1 MTNRRKLLASL
12 SAFCAGAV
20 PATAADRKDPFART
34 WRDSFL
40 KHWEVTKVYT
50 MAFADALPAE
60 DYTYKPVDVQRSY
73 AEQLIHLA
81 SANAAYMSAFNL
93 KPAPARMTAT
103 GKSAVKAYL
112 AATFDYV
119 SGVLNAMEEKDLLR
133 KDLQFSSRNK
143 PHSGMDLFMRA
154 YMHTAHHRGQLV
166 GYLRMKGITPPTWAF
181 EPTA

>member
-1 MTNRRKLLASL
+1 MIHRRKLLASL
-12 SAFCAGAV
+12 PALAAGAI
-20 PATAADRKDPFART
+20 PAPAAEWKDPFART

-40 KHWEVTKVYT
+40 KHWQVTKEYT

-60 DYTYKPVDVQRSY
+60 DYGYKPVDIQRSY
-73 AEQLIHLA
+73 AEQLLHIG
-81 SANAAYMSAFNL
+81 SANAAYMSAFSL
-93 KPAPARMTAT
+93 KPAPAGVKGAD
-103 GKSAVKAYL
+103 KSTVQAYL

-119 SGVLNAMEEKDLLR
+119 AAVLNSMEEKDLLR
-133 KDLQFSSRNK
+133 RDLQFNSRAK

>member
-12 SAFCAGAV
+12 SALAAI
-20 PATAADRKDPFART
+20 PAPAAEWKDPFARA

-40 KHWEVTKVYT
+40 KHWQVTKVYT
-50 MAFADALPAE
+50 IAFADALPAE
-60 DYTYKPVDVQRSY
+60 DYGYKPVDVQRSY
-73 AEQLIHLA
+73 AEQLLHLA
-81 SANAAYMSAFNL
+81 SANAAYMSAFSL
-93 KPAPARMTAT
+93 KPAPAPASAT
-103 GKSAVKAYL
+103 DKSAVKAYL
-112 AATFDYV
+112 TATFDYV
-119 SGVLNAMEEKDLLR
+119 SDVLRAMEEKDLARTDLR
-133 KDLQFSSRNK
+133 FSSRIK

>member
-12 SAFCAGAV
+12 
-20 PATAADRKDPFART
+20 PALALASRPAPAAEWTDPFARS

-40 KHWEVTKVYT
+40 KHWQVTKDYT
-50 MAFADALPAE
+50 IAFADALPAE
-60 DYTYKPVDVQRSY
+60 DYGYKPVEVQRSY
-73 AEQLIHLA
+73 AEQLLHLG
-81 SANAAYMSAFNL
+81 SANAAYMSAFNI
-93 KPAPARMTAT
+93 KQQPARVTAT
-103 GKSAVKAYL
+103 DKAAVRAYL
-112 AATFDYV
+112 VATFDYV
-119 SGVLNAMEEKDLLR
+119 SAVLGAMQEKDLIR
-133 KDLQFSSRNK
+133 RDLQFSSRIK

>member
-1 MTNRRKLLASL
+1 MTNRRKLIAFLA
-12 SAFCAGAV
+12 AGAI
-20 PATAADRKDPFART
+20 PAKAAEWKDPFART

-40 KHWEVTKVYT
+40 KHWQVTKDYT
-50 MAFADALPAE
+50 IAFAEALPAE
-60 DYTYKPVDVQRSY
+60 DYGYKPVDVQRSY

-81 SANAAYMSAFNL
+81 SANAAYMSVFKL
-93 KPAPARMTAT
+93 KPAPAPAT
-103 GKSAVKAYL
+103 GAGKSAVKAYL
-112 AATFDYV
+112 AETFDYV
-119 SGVLNAMEEKDLLR
+119 SSVLTVMEEKDLVRTDLR
-133 KDLQFSSRNK
+133 LNSRLK

>member
-1 MTNRRKLLASL
+1 MTMTNRRKLIASL
-12 SAFCAGAV
+12 AAGAIR
-20 PATAADRKDPFART
+20 ARAAEWSDPFART

-40 KHWEVTKVYT
+40 KHWQVTKDYT
-50 MAFADALPAE
+50 IAFADALPAE
-60 DYTYKPVDVQRSY
+60 DYGYKPVDVQRSY

-81 SANAAYMSAFNL
+81 SANAAYMSAFKL
-93 KPAPARMTAT
+93 KPAPPPVT
-103 GKSAVKAYL
+103 GAAKSAVKAYL
-112 AATFDYV
+112 TETFDYV
-119 SGVLNAMEEKDLLR
+119 SSVLAVMEQKDLVRTDLR
-133 KDLQFSSRNK
+133 LNSRLK

>member
-12 SAFCAGAV
+12 PAFAAA
-20 PATAADRKDPFART
+20 PALAAEWKDPFART

-50 MAFADALPAE
+50 MQFAEALPAE
-60 DYTYKPVDVQRSY
+60 DYGYKPVEVQRSY
-73 AEQLIHLA
+73 AEQLVHLA

-93 KPAPARMTAT
+93 KPAPARMAGA
-103 GKSAVKAYL
+103 GKSAVTAYL

-119 SGVLNAMEEKDLLR
+119 SAVLSAMEEKDLLR
-133 KDLQFSSRNK
+133 KDLQLGRNK

>member
-12 SAFCAGAV
+12 PAFAAAAV
-20 PATAADRKDPFART
+20 PAAAAEWKDPFART

-40 KHWEVTKVYT
+40 KHWEVTKDYT
-50 MAFADALPAE
+50 MAFAEVLPAE
-60 DYTYKPVDVQRSY
+60 DYGYKPVDVQRSY

-93 KPAPARMTAT
+93 KPAPARITAT
-103 GKSAVKAYL
+103 GKSAVTAYL

-119 SGVLNAMEEKDLLR
+119 SSVLHAMEEKDLLR
-133 KDLQFSSRNK
+133 KDLQLGRNK